1 MSPHPLLWARMPA
14 ERAAPLVPQSPEEA
28 LGMMER
34 SHAATIA
41 LLPEDDPDSDE
52 TRPLTRAWFDGVREA
67 CARTGRVPGVERML
81 FEWWINEPPVEGLTQ
96 LPWLFGVWQG
106 HWICWAGTAPWAAAD
121 IAAKSTYDE
130 AQIAAGVQF
139 GSDPDNPPATPW
151 PPFGTAALAVP
162 TTILVALSGKPAP
175 KHRLIPATPIFAP
188 PPAPEPPPPPPPP
201 APVLPAA
208 IIPNADVTSDPEPVE
223 LGDEGAAV
231 IDEIPEELGEPSD
244 TEAEAVV
251 DPATEPAAAIAP
263 VPTEE
268 PTAAIESETEAVET
282 APTESLW
289 AADPQPASV
298 VAPVAPIEAPPQPQ
312 NLPPAGW
319 HPDPSG
325 RHALRYWDG
334 TTWTAHA
341 ADPGSD
347 TIHDPI

>member
-1 MSPHPLLWARMPA
+1 
-14 ERAAPLVPQSPEEA
+14 
-28 LGMMER
+28 MMER

-52 TRPLTRAWFDGVREA
+52 TKPLTRAWFDGVREA
-67 CARTGRVPGVERML
+67 CVRTGRVPGVERML
-81 FEWWINEPPVEGLTQ
+81 FEWWINEPPIEGLTQ

-121 IAAKSTYDE
+121 LAAKSTYDE
-130 AQIAAGVQF
+130 AQITVGVQF
-139 GSDPDNPPATPW
+139 GADPDNPPATPW

-175 KHRLIPATPIFAP
+175 RHRLVPATPLFAP
-188 PPAPEPPPPPPPP
+188 PPAPEPPPPPPPPP

-208 IIPNADVTSDPEPVE
+208 IIPDGDGPSDAEPVE
-223 LGDEGAAV
+223 PGDDGETV
-231 IDEIPEELGEPSD
+231 IDEIPEEIEAATETK
-244 TEAEAVV
+244 TEAE
-251 DPATEPAAAIAP
+251 TEAAFAAIVGPTAEAP
-263 VPTEE
+263 AEIEGE
-268 PTAAIESETEAVET
+268 PTGEAP
-282 APTESLW
+282 PTESVW
-289 AADPQPASV
+289 AADPEPASV
-298 VAPVAPIEAPPQPQ
+298 VAPMAPIEAPPQPQ

-341 ADPGSD
+341 ADPGTD